1 MKRTSRQPSTLSHSL
16 QRQLS
21 MYALAATAAGV
32 GMLAFVQPAEAKVVY
47 TPAHRW
53 LPLNQFYDLDLNH
66 DGVNDFQFFLRF
78 SSWFSGFYGTLAVHP
93 QLGNA
98 VFGKLDGESNARL
111 RLTQGEKGWAEESI
125 FSNH

>member
-98 VFGKLDGESNARL
+98 VFGKLDGSQTLSCAL
-111 RLTQGEKGWAEESI
+111 PKGRKVGPKSP
-125 FSNH
+125 FFP